1 LTQDLVARDVDVV
14 ITYTTPGAVAAKAAT
29 KTIPIVCASMGDPVG
44 IGLVSSLARPGGNLT
59 GLSSE
64 IGQDMSGK
72 WLELLRE
79 LLPRLSG
86 VAVLTNPDSVFAQK
100 ISVYLNAAA
109 PQLALKLRYIDVRD
123 TSTLDRTFRDAKHD
137 TQAVLVVPDPV
148 TIHRRRQLAALAAKH
163 RLPDLYG
170 LLDLMDAGGLMA
182 YGSNQSIQW
191 QRAAVYVD
199 KILRGANPAELPIEQ
214 PTKVGLVVN
223 LQRARALGLTIPE
236 SILIRTDQVIR

>member
-1 LTQDLVARDVDVV
+1 
-14 ITYTTPGAVAAKAAT
+14 
-29 KTIPIVCASMGDPVG
+29 M
-44 IGLVSSLARPGGNLT
+44 T